1 MTTTDKI
8 LRKLEL
14 LTKEQEEYLAF
25 SALNDVIDRFE
36 STFTLVYSEAG
47 IPLLD
52 DSYFDKAKKPKKV
65 DKKILSPEGEQLADA
80 DPAGLTPDEQKKAA
94 WARGVRK
101 DYENLVKEHRKYG
114 RDTELLDGLL
124 TDMLGGTVESV
135 SPDEDCLL
143 YTSPSPRD

>member
-47 IPLLD
+47 IPVSYTHLRAHET
-52 DSYFDKAKKPKKV
+52 DS
-65 DKKILSPEGEQLADA
+65 
-80 DPAGLTPDEQKKAA
+80 
-94 WARGVRK
+94 
-101 DYENLVKEHRKYG
+101 
-114 RDTELLDGLL
+114 
-124 TDMLGGTVESV
+124 
-135 SPDEDCLL
+135 
-143 YTSPSPRD
+143 